1 MYGTY
6 KDLTTMV
13 FKSTIPCIPWF
24 LFCGTYKENLK
35 STIALY
41 EVPIPHCGTNKKNL
55 ISTIALYEVLIPYC
69 GTYKKKLI
77 STTPL
82 YKLS

>member
-1 MYGTY
+1 
-6 KDLTTMV
+6 MV
-13 FKSTIPCIPWF
+13 LIRIGLQWCLKVPYHVYHGSF
-24 LFCGTYKENLK
+24 LCGTYKENLI

-41 EVPIPHCGTNKKNL
+41 EVPIPHCGTYKKNL